1 MAATE
6 IKVQMQQRRD
16 TAAAWTSGNP
26 TLLSGEL
33 GYETDTGKF
42 KIGDG
47 ATRWN
52 SLSYIAAFAIT
63 SYPLAT
69 VDIADD
75 AVTGAK
81 LANDITIANDLTV
94 TNDLIVN
101 GTTTTIN
108 STTLQVD
115 DKNIELGTV
124 GTPTDTT
131 ANGGG
136 ITLKGTTDH
145 TIIWTD
151 STDSWDLSEHV
162 NIANGKEFRI
172 NGTKVLDATSLGS
185 NVVGSSLTS
194 VGTIATG
201 VWNGT
206 AIATAYIADDAVT
219 NAKLAADAVGTTEI
233 ADDAVTAAK
242 LAHTAVTAGSYTAAD
257 ITVDAQGRITAASNG
272 TVSSAEIADSAITT
286 AKIADDAVTADK
298 LADTAVT
305 AGNYTAADITVDDQG
320 RITAAA
326 SGTIST
332 AEIAD
337 DAVTAAKLAD
347 TAVTAGSYTAADI
360 TVDDQGRITSA
371 SSGTIATAEIADDA
385 VTADKLANTA
395 VTAGDYGS
403 GTAIPTFTVDAQGR
417 LTAAGTIAHD
427 AATQSANGLMSSG
440 DKTKLDGIASGA
452 TANSTESIQDIV
464 GAMVTSN
471 TETGIT
477 VTYEDSDGTL
487 DFVVASQTDNNF
499 TTTLKNKLDGIEDNA
514 TADQTKA
521 DIDAL
526 NINADQLDGNEG
538 SHYLDY
544 NNFTNTPTIPTNNNQ
559 LTNGAGY
566 ITATLTNE
574 QVQDIVGGMVSGNSE
589 SGISV
594 TYQDSDGTLDFSVSS
609 QTDNNFTTTLK
620 NKLDNIESNATAD
633 QTKAD
638 IDALNIDAGTLD
650 GIDSSSFLRSDTAD
664 TAGSDITFS
673 GGAGAISIAGNSDIR
688 LTDGTWTGNTTSP
701 KIQAHG
707 SRLYLAGGSNGIAFR
722 ENGTDRAYIDG
733 SGHFIPG
740 TDNTYDLG
748 SSSAEWRN
756 GFFDGTVNADGLD
769 VDGAADISGALT
781 LHSSLDMQD
790 SDKIL
795 LGSGDD
801 LEIYH
806 DGTDAFMVNSV
817 GTFVIRET
825 LDNGNIVL
833 QSDNSS
839 GGVTNYV
846 MCQGSSGEVKL
857 FHYGS
862 EKLATKSTG
871 IDVTGEVQCDTL
883 DVDGSSDFLGDA
895 TFQGGAAAVE
905 IAGGSDIRLVNGGW
919 TGDYG
924 AKIQHHSNT
933 LYIQGGSSGIIFRDA
948 GGSNRAQINSAGH
961 FHPDANNS
969 YDLGTSTYQW
979 RNAYFDGEVKT
990 DNLEVDEKILVGLTS
1005 AIDSNSSFEAQKSG
1019 NARLKLRSTQ
1029 LADNE
1034 NAVLNVTAQNTS
1046 SGGYRTAE
1054 IGLFKNAGNTHPGAY
1069 LRIDEPQGDQA
1080 FLWVDNTQLFRIS
1093 ATLGHVGRTDSGT
1106 VVGTQTSDERVKNV
1120 GEAVAYGLSEIKQL
1134 QPKQFEYKKDPGV
1147 NKIGFIAQEVESIIP
1162 EAVFDTRNEL
1172 DGHQEGDRTKLGME
1186 YVAIIPVLVNAV
1198 KELSA
1203 EVDTLKAK
1211 VAALEAE

>member
-145 TIIWTD
+145 TIIWTN

-206 AIATAYIADDAVT
+206 AIATAYIADDAIT
-219 NAKLAADAVGTTEI
+219 NAKLAVNAVGTTE
-233 ADDAVTAAK
+233 
-242 LAHTAVTAGSYTAAD
+242 
-257 ITVDAQGRITAASNG
+257 
-272 TVSSAEIADSAITT
+272 
-286 AKIADDAVTADK
+286 IADDAVTADK

-371 SSGTIATAEIADDA
+371 ASGTIATAEIADDA

-417 LTAAGTIAHD
+417 LTAAGTTAHD

-452 TANSTESIQDIV
+452 TANTTEGIQDIV

-477 VTYEDSDGTL
+477 VTYQDGDGTL
-487 DFVVASQTDNNF
+487 DFAVASQTDENFTTTLKNKLDAIEANATADQSAEEIQDIVGAMVTGNTESGITVTYQDADGTIDFSVASQTDNNF
-499 TTTLKNKLDGIEDNA
+499 TTTLKNKLDGIEDSA
-514 TADQTKA
+514 TADQTDAEILSAIKNVDGATSGLDA
-521 DIDAL
+521 DL
-526 NINADQLDGNEG
+526 LDGNHG

-574 QVQDIVGGMVSGNSE
+574 QVQDIVGAMVSGNSE

-594 TYQDSDGTLDFSVSS
+594 TYQDGDGTLDFSVSS

-633 QTKAD
+633 QTKSD
-638 IDALNIDAGTLD
+638 IDALNIDADTVD
-650 GIDSSSFLRSDTAD
+650 GVHASSFLRSDAAD
-664 TAGSDITFS
+664 VKTSGSLRFDDNVQLELGNGSDLQIYHDANNSWIDDAGTGALKIRSRAGGVQIIGTTNNDNMAVFTPDGAAELYYDNSKKFDTVS
-673 GGAGAISIAGNSDIR
+673 GGARIHGFLSMQGSGGHVFLPDSAELKLGNSADLRIYHNGTHSYVEEGGTGELR
-688 LTDGTWTGNTTSP
+688 L
-701 KIQAHG
+701 
-707 SRLYLAGGSNGIAFR
+707 GSNNAIRITKHDSETCALF
-722 ENGTDRAYIDG
+722 
-733 SGHFIPG
+733 
-740 TDNTYDLG
+740 
-748 SSSAEWRN
+748 
-756 GFFDGTVNADGLD
+756 NADSD
-769 VDGAADISGALT
+769 VELYFNSG
-781 LHSSLDMQD
+781 
-790 SDKIL
+790 KK
-795 LGSGDD
+795 
-801 LEIYH
+801 LE
-806 DGTDAFMVNSV
+806 
-817 GTFVIRET
+817 
-825 LDNGNIVL
+825 
-833 QSDNSS
+833 
-839 GGVTNYV
+839 
-846 MCQGSSGEVKL
+846 
-857 FHYGS
+857 
-862 EKLATKSTG
+862 TKSDG
-871 IDVTGEVQCDTL
+871 VDITGELQCDTL
-883 DVDGSSDFLGDA
+883 DVDGSANINGAVTIDPNTSGKNTIQLTTNASNDGRILLKSDTTTKVDIQANGNSYFLG
-895 TFQGGAAAVE
+895 
-905 IAGGSDIRLVNGGW
+905 GSV
-919 TGDYG
+919 
-924 AKIQHHSNT
+924 
-933 LYIQGGSSGIIFRDA
+933 
-948 GGSNRAQINSAGH
+948 
-961 FHPDANNS
+961 
-969 YDLGTSTYQW
+969 
-979 RNAYFDGEVKT
+979 
-990 DNLEVDEKILVGLTS
+990 LVGATS
-1005 AIDSNSSFEAQKSG
+1005 QLDSNSSFEALKSG
-1019 NARLKLRSTQ
+1019 NSRIKLRSTQ

-1034 NAVLNVTAQNTS
+1034 NAVLNVQGQNTS
-1046 SGGYRTAE
+1046 AGGYRTAE

-1069 LRIDEPQGDQA
+1069 LRIDEPQGDLA

-1093 ATLGHVGRTDSGT
+1093 NTLGHVGRTDSGT
-1106 VVGTQTSDERVKNV
+1106 VVGAQTSDERVKNV